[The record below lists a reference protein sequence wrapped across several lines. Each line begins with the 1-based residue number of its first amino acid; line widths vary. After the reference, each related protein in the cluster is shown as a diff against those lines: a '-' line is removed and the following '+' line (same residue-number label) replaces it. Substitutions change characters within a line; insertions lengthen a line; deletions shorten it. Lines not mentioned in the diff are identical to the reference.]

1 MVPGIAPSA
10 DPSKISN
17 PLRCFYSTDNNQV
30 LQARL
35 FSYPDAARY
44 RLGTN
49 YQQLPTNAPKSS
61 VYSPFQRDGA
71 SLYSP
76 NYGADPNYVG
86 SSLRP
91 TKHLVLD
98 PEHEKWAGEIAFFT
112 SDVTDEDFV
121 QAKSLWEV
129 LGRTPGQQDNFVR
142 NLSGHLKA
150 AKAEIQ
156 AETISKENTRYQSQH
171 EFC

>member
-1 MVPGIAPSA
+1 M
-10 DPSKISN
+10 
-17 PLRCFYSTDNNQV
+17 
-30 LQARL
+30 

-61 VYSPFQRDGA
+61 VYSPFERDGA
-71 SLYSP
+71 SVYSH

-91 TKHLVLD
+91 TKHVVSN
-98 PEHEKWAGEIAFFT
+98 PEHEKWAGEVSFFA

-121 QAKSLWEV
+121 QAKSLWDV

-150 AKAEIQ
+150 AKTEVQ
-156 AETISKENTRYQSQH
+156 AETISKERAVVDWDVESANLRTEIFARVSEDLAQRIAQGVILK
-171 EFC
+171 

>member
-1 MVPGIAPSA
+1 MILSH
-10 DPSKISN
+10 
-17 PLRCFYSTDNNQV
+17 STDDNSV

-61 VYSPFQRDGA
+61 VYSPFERDGA

-76 NYGADPNYVG
+76 NYGSDPNYVG

-91 TKHLVLD
+91 LKHLNLN
-98 PEHEKWAGEIAFFT
+98 PQHEEWVGDVTSFA

-121 QAKSLWEV
+121 QARSLWDV
-129 LGRTPGQQDNFVR
+129 LGRTPGQQDNFIT

-150 AKAEIQ
+150 AKPEIQ
-156 AETISKENTRYQSQH
+156 SQTIGKELYVRFNPVT
-171 EFC
+171 